1 MTTVDPIPNLILGGC
16 GDANFCIYFPPEGSL
31 QLLVVYSSTCLG
43 DLLDVSCTKSVLC
56 FFHSKWPPESLDS
69 VNLAKSWCKIK
80 RFKRFCD
87 LSQSKGVKLMFL
99 CVFYAKSAFSFPFDW
114 HTSKEYVET
123 WNHKWWV
130 TPFGCKELAPDQN
143 QNVHAK
149 LKIAHVN
156 IVWLTY
162 LIHYTKLHILDT
174 HKSWYILH
182 YYTVRLHQY
191 HILCMKKGNSRFLGQ
206 HNMHNLAATLR
217 SCQLSG
223 WPTTKAVRHNF
234 HVPNFLKKEILPI
247 KNYKIK
253 ARW

>member
-1 MTTVDPIPNLILGGC
+1 MFHVQHQYCVFSILSGPRNLWTP
-16 GDANFCIYFPPEGSL
+16 CIWQSHGAKLSVFAIWASPKVWNWCSL
-31 QLLVVYSSTCLG
+31 TG
-43 DLLDVSCTKSVLC
+43 TR
-56 FFHSKWPPESLDS
+56 PES
-69 VNLAKSWCKIK
+69 K
-80 RFKRFCD
+80 RACE
-87 LSQSKGVKLMFL
+87 M
-99 CVFYAKSAFSFPFDW
+99 
-114 HTSKEYVET
+114 
-123 WNHKWWV
+123 
-130 TPFGCKELAPDQN
+130 
-143 QNVHAK
+143 AK

-191 HILCMKKGNSRFLGQ
+191 HILSMKKGNSRFLGQ

-247 KNYKIK
+247 KNTK
-253 ARW
+253 